1 MLIMFAEARWS
12 NNRRF
17 KNDYASFIYGSNS
30 NTRQFSES
38 MADAVWKGYLV
49 DGDIEFPISLL
60 GAMQT
65 VFNAW
70 ADSYDSSK
78 GLYFVEPLRDAT
90 EYTISSIDASGGLDG
105 FTGGQSFRPSIN
117 SYQFSNA
124 KAIANI
130 ATLNSQ
136 QAIAD
141 YYNKRSAAIKQ
152 SFQSQQWNSTYQH
165 FIDRH
170 QTTNSYV
177 KYFDFIRGRELVG
190 YVPWAHDLPDDSKDY
205 VQAVSANMFIVFSKS
220 TRIIYTPLK

>member
-1 MLIMFAEARWS
+1 
-12 NNRRF
+12 
-17 KNDYASFIYGSNS
+17 
-30 NTRQFSES
+30 

-49 DGDIEFPISLL
+49 DGDAGFPISLL
-60 GAMQT
+60 GAMQS

-78 GLYFVEPLRDAT
+78 GLYYVEPLRDAT
-90 EYTISSIDASGGLDG
+90 EYTISSIDASGGQDG

-136 QAIAD
+136 QTIATD
-141 YYNKRSAAIKQ
+141 YTARAAAIKQ
-152 SFQSQQWNSTYQH
+152 KFQSQQWNSTYQH

-170 QTTNSYV
+170 QTSNSYV

-205 VQAVSANMFIVFSKS
+205 AQSVSTDILISLYQTYLNLLMLHLCNWFFLTFLRSFYS
-220 TRIIYTPLK
+220 NYPLFFGSQL